1 MSTKTHPYLS
11 VKNWRKYQHYSDRR
25 PPWIKL
31 MRELIDGDNGRAFRD
46 LLTEQEQYQL
56 IRIWLYASGSET
68 FYLSQ
73 EGYEIPC
80 VPNDEHKLRIGI
92 RSAKRIPLQ
101 KLVQLG
107 FLELVTAQ
115 QIASTGASTHAS
127 AGASIESVVDVSP
140 PARVSRASL
149 ARDARRSEVSE
160 QETST
165 KAVTAPSN
173 DDDTDTEPDLDE
185 TATAQDE
192 SLETVQALRPIL
204 RAMP

>member
-1 MSTKTHPYLS
+1 MSAKTHPFLS

-68 FYLSQ
+68 VYLSQ
-73 EGYEIPC
+73 DGHEVPC

-101 KLVQLG
+101 KLVDLG
-107 FLELVTAQ
+107 FLEPVKASQ
-115 QIASTGASTHAS
+115 VASTGASTDAS
-127 AGASIESVVDVSP
+127 ADASIQAVVDESP

-160 QETST
+160 QEST
-165 KAVTAPSN
+165 TRAVIAPSYA
-173 DDDTDTEPDLDE
+173 DDPDSEPDLDE
-185 TATAQDE
+185 TAQGE
-192 SLETVQALRPIL
+192 SLETIKTLRPVL
-204 RAMP
+204 RAMPS

>member
-1 MSTKTHPYLS
+1 MSPKTHPYLS

-68 FYLSQ
+68 VYLRQ
-73 EGYEIPC
+73 DGHEVPC

-101 KLVQLG
+101 KLVDLG
-107 FLELVTAQ
+107 FLEPVKASQ
-115 QIASTGASTHAS
+115 VASTGASTEAS
-127 AGASIESVVDVSP
+127 ADASIQGVVDEPP

-149 ARDARRSEVSE
+149 ARDAGRSEVSE
-160 QETST
+160 QEST
-165 KAVTAPSN
+165 TRAVIAPSYA
-173 DDDTDTEPDLDE
+173 DDPDAEPDLDE
-185 TATAQDE
+185 TAQGE
-192 SLETVQALRPIL
+192 SLETIKALRPVL
-204 RAMP
+204 RAMPS